1 MPFLLYAL
9 VTWTTRDRGPLITVQ
24 VEAFLR
30 KTLAQIAHRHG
41 AAVLAMGIVD
51 DHVHL
56 LVRLPARF
64 DVPRLVPGCSVICFS
79 LVVSAGRLALA
90 RRQRSRLRDRRPTFD
105 VAPGPSRALL
115 PAPPALV
122 HSPANRAQNLGPRAR
137 VPTIVR

>member
-64 DVPRLVPGCSVICFS
+64 DVPRLAQG
-79 LVVSAGRLALA
+79 LKGTTARLAN
-90 RRQRSRLRDRRPTFD
+90 RDRIAEQAT
-105 VAPGPSRALL
+105 
-115 PAPPALV
+115 PAAVGVGL
-122 HSPANRAQNLGPRAR
+122 
-137 VPTIVR
+137 

>member
-30 KTLAQIAHRHG
+30 KTLPQIAHRHG

-64 DVPRLVPGCSVICFS
+64 DVPRLAQG
-79 LVVSAGRLALA
+79 LKGTTARLAN
-90 RRQRSRLRDRRPTFD
+90 RDRIAEQATPLQWASGYDLRSVGPRELR
-105 VAPGPSRALL
+105 AAKEYLQSQPSRH
-115 PAPPALV
+115 PD
-122 HSPANRAQNLGPRAR
+122 R
-137 VPTIVR
+137 VPRGVAAL

>member
-24 VEAFLR
+24 AEAFLR

-64 DVPRLVPGCSVICFS
+64 DVPRLAQGLKGTTARLANRDRIAEQATLCAVEERG
-79 LVVSAGRLALA
+79 LVGAAHLLRYGQGPEVSAGYRGAGEIAWLLFWPMI
-90 RRQRSRLRDRRPTFD
+90 SRTCE
-105 VAPGPSRALL
+105 
-115 PAPPALV
+115 
-122 HSPANRAQNLGPRAR
+122 
-137 VPTIVR
+137 